1 MIFFLKFC
9 RFEITPVQ
17 TPLDIDLL
25 TDESVKIYKN
35 ELDPL
40 NLDYD
45 VTVALQRNTSRNG
58 RTPFLQLD
66 FRLERK
72 LSRSVIEMI
81 APPGLLVIVSWV
93 FKNKQKLTDTSLVSM

>member
-1 MIFFLKFC
+1 M
-9 RFEITPVQ
+9 
-17 TPLDIDLL
+17 DIDLL
-25 TDESVKIYKN
+25 TDASVKIYEN

-45 VTVALQRNTSRNG
+45 VTVSLQRNTSRNG
-58 RTPFLQLD
+58 RTKFLQLD

-93 FKNKQKLTDTSLVSM
+93 L